1 MVSNKGVLV
10 LYTGGTI
17 GCFPSDPNDP
27 DSPMIVANWDFFSD
41 KVSALKQMKK
51 EFPIGH
57 YSFNPPI
64 DSTNMEPKFW
74 IEMAGVIEQNYDMYE
89 GFVILHGTD
98 TMVYT
103 ASALSFML
111 QNLGKPVV
119 ITGSQVPIVGWPR
132 NDGEQNLITA
142 LMIANPG
149 YSGIPIVPEVCIF
162 FRDKLIRGNRAVKIT
177 ASGYAGFQSP
187 NYPDLGRAG
196 EHIIINTSLIRK
208 LPERPFVVKKRLD
221 THVIFLPIFPGIQSK
236 DNDLLS
242 NVLNLR
248 DLKAVVLATYGT
260 GNAPTSPEFLEEIEI
275 ATQKGIVV
283 LSVSQCIEG
292 TVELGVYE
300 TSVALLDRGVSS
312 GSDITSAA
320 ALCKLMVLL
329 GEEDMTTDEVNKQVQ
344 MNMAGEQSRS
354 IHTLQYSKKIVTLT
368 SSSPRY
374 RIPGENIPGGWTK
387 NSMEMVHLRLRSAEV
402 KADSPEK
409 PLKIKIFLNISS
421 DEPLDE
427 TKPNYVG
434 SFIRQEAVITSTLIF
449 DVTSNTR
456 ELLGPAE
463 KASFTLVIDAEEKGR
478 LKWVQ
483 AEFVLYSKE

>member
-1 MVSNKGVLV
+1 MGTNKGVLV

-17 GCFPSDPNDP
+17 GCFPSDSNDP
-27 DSPMIVANWDFFSD
+27 ESPMIVANWDFFSE
-41 KVSALKQMKK
+41 KVSALKQMKA

-74 IEMAGVIEQNYDMYE
+74 IEMAEVIEQNYDRYE

-111 QNLGKPVV
+111 RNLGKPVV
-119 ITGSQVPIVGWPR
+119 ITGSQVPIIDRPR

-142 LMIANPG
+142 LMIANPE

-162 FRDKLIRGNRAVKIT
+162 FRDKLVRGNRAVKIT
-177 ASGYAGFQSP
+177 ASGYAGFESP
-187 NYPDLGRAG
+187 NYPDLGQAG
-196 EHIIINTSLIRK
+196 EHIHINSSAIRK
-208 LPERPFVVKKRLD
+208 LPERPFVVKRRLD
-221 THVIFLPIFPGIQSK
+221 THVIFFPIFPGIQSRE
-236 DNDLLS
+236 NDLLS
-242 NVLNLR
+242 NVLNLK

-260 GNAPTSPEFLEEIEI
+260 GNAPTSPGFLQEIQI

-283 LSVSQCIEG
+283 LNVSQCIEG

-312 GSDITSAA
+312 GSDITPAA

-368 SSSPRY
+368 SSNPRY
-374 RIPGENIPGGWTK
+374 RIPGENIPGGWDK
-387 NSMEMVHLRLRSAEV
+387 DSIEMVHLRLRSAEV
-402 KADSPEK
+402 MADGPGK
-409 PLKIKIFLNISS
+409 PLKIKIFTNISS
-421 DEPLDE
+421 DDPLDE
-427 TKPNYVG
+427 TRPNYAG
-434 SFIRQEAVITSTLIF
+434 SFVRQEAAVTSTLIF
-449 DVTSNTR
+449 DVTGITK
-456 ELLGPAE
+456 ELLGPGD
-463 KASFTLVIDAEEKGR
+463 KASFTLVIDAEDKGQ

-483 AEFVLYSKE
+483 CEFVLYSRE

>member
-1 MVSNKGVLV
+1 MGTNKGVLV

-27 DSPMIVANWDFFSD
+27 DSPMIVANWDFFSER
-41 KVSALKQMKK
+41 VSALRQMKK

-74 IEMAGVIEQNYDMYE
+74 IEMAEVIEQNYDMYE

-111 QNLGKPVV
+111 RNLGKPVV
-119 ITGSQVPIVGWPR
+119 ITGSQVPIIGRPR

-142 LMIANPG
+142 LLIANPK
-149 YSGIPIVPEVCIF
+149 YSGIPVVPEVCIF

-177 ASGYAGFQSP
+177 ASGYTGFESP
-187 NYPDLGRAG
+187 NYPDLGQAG
-196 EHIIINTSLIRK
+196 EHIQINTNLIRK
-208 LPERPFVVKKRLD
+208 LPERPFLVKKRLD
-221 THVIFLPIFPGIQSK
+221 THVIFFPIFPGIQSK

-242 NVLNLR
+242 NVLNLK
-248 DLKAVVLATYGT
+248 DLRAVVLATYGT
-260 GNAPTSPEFLEEIEI
+260 GNAPTTPGFLEEIES
-275 ATQKGIVV
+275 ATRKGIVV
-283 LSVSQCIEG
+283 LNVSQCIEG

-329 GEEDMTTDEVNKQVQ
+329 GEEDMTSDEVKKQVQ

-354 IHTLQYSKKIVTLT
+354 IHTLQYAKKMVTL
-368 SSSPRY
+368 SPSSPRY
-374 RIPGENIPGGWTK
+374 RIPGENIPGVWDK
-387 NSMEMVHLRLRSAEV
+387 NTVEMVHLRLRSAEV
-402 KADSPEK
+402 KADGPEG
-409 PLKIKIFLNISS
+409 PLKIKIFANISS
-421 DEPLDE
+421 DGPLDE
-427 TKPNYVG
+427 TRPNYAG
-434 SFIRQEAVITSTLIF
+434 TFMRQESAVTSTLIF
-449 DVTSNTR
+449 DITHTTK
-456 ELLGPAE
+456 ELLGPGE
-463 KASFTLVIDAEEKGR
+463 KASFTLAIHAEAKGQ
-478 LKWVQ
+478 LQWEQV
-483 AEFVLYSKE
+483 EFVLYSRE